1 MRCLPMARSPS
12 GAECPVWLPGGQTS
26 SGAQLSWA
34 GAGVTTI
41 PGPGPGAGEPW
52 PWEVLD
58 ATRRCLAKRRLLP
71 AIQPLAIPVAAA
83 VRLLLPE
90 VTIPDWTRAD
100 HAAIGPLVGTGSKNP
115 QTAAWVLLFRA
126 ARAGTDDPSGESAPA
141 G

>member
-1 MRCLPMARSPS
+1 MGRCR
-12 GAECPVWLPGGQTS
+12 GYDN
-26 SGAQLSWA
+26 
-34 GAGVTTI
+34 